1 MISPETVQQI
11 IQTADVVEV
20 IGDYVALKKR
30 GANMIACCPFH
41 HEKTPSFS
49 VSPTKQIYKC
59 FGCGKAGDAVRFVMD
74 IEGISY
80 PDALRWL
87 AKKYGIRIEE
97 KVFTDEQLAAQ
108 NERESLFLALNFA
121 KDFYIRQLWET
132 EEGKSIGLSYFKE
145 RGFSHP
151 TLQSFE
157 LGYSPESGDA
167 LTQEALAKGYS
178 LDVLEKA
185 GLTLVK
191 EGRKPI
197 DRFRGRVIFPIHQI
211 SGRPI
216 AFGARILRK
225 DPQAPKYLNSPET
238 PVYHKSQV
246 LYGIYQAKNAIRQQ
260 DVCYL
265 VEGYTDVV
273 SLYQGGIEN
282 VVASSGTSLTREQI
296 QLIRRF
302 TPHITVLYD
311 GDPAG
316 IRASLRGID
325 LILEEGM
332 HVRAVVFPEGEDP
345 DSFIQRVGSEGFRKF
360 VTENQKDFIRFKTE
374 LSLESIGRDPFQRA
388 TLITDLVQTIQKI
401 PDAIQRAV
409 YTQEVAQ
416 LLSIDEQVLISE
428 GNRQFQ
434 KQLEKPT
441 RPLPSVLPEN
451 APPVEKAAPLTEVQ
465 PISNALSLHESE
477 CVRWLVSYGGH
488 VIERNVSENIE
499 FTLAD
504 YYFQELRGMQFKTP
518 LYQRMLNL
526 IRGAYEEG
534 SILPSQYFTSHP
546 DPEIQQAAIHWM
558 ASPHE
563 LSEGWKNNDIHV
575 PTTEEK
581 LADLAYLNIL
591 RLKKARY
598 ESDFVSL
605 GDSLNE
611 KQTDEE
617 VDQTLQQ
624 MKNLKEIIKK
634 IADLLGTV
642 VQH

>member
-1 MISPETVQQI
+1 MIPPETVQQI
-11 IQTADVVEV
+11 IQTADVVDV
-20 IGDYVALKKR
+20 IGEYVALKRR

-41 HEKTPSFS
+41 DEKTPSFS

-80 PDALRWL
+80 PEALRWL
-87 AKKYGIRIEE
+87 AKKYGITIEE
-97 KVFTDEQLAAQ
+97 KAATDEQLAAQ
-108 NERESLFLALNFA
+108 NERESIFLALAFA
-121 KDFYIRQLWET
+121 RDFYVKQLWES
-132 EEGKSIGLSYFKE
+132 EEGQSIGLSYFRE
-145 RGFSHP
+145 RGFTHP
-151 TLQSFE
+151 TIQTFE
-157 LGYSPESGDA
+157 LGYSSEA
-167 LTQEALAKGYS
+167 LDSLTTEALAKGYS
-178 LDVLEKA
+178 LEVLEKA
-185 GLTLVK
+185 GLTLTK

-216 AFGARILRK
+216 AFGARILKK

-246 LYGIYQAKNAIRQQ
+246 LYGIFQAKTAIRQQ
-260 DVCYL
+260 DVCFL

-273 SLYQGGIEN
+273 ALHQGGIEN

-311 GDPAG
+311 GDAAG
-316 IRASLRGID
+316 IKASLRGID

-332 HVRAVVFPEGEDP
+332 HVRAVTFPQGEDP
-345 DSFIQRVGSEGFRKF
+345 DSFIQRVGSDGFQTYIKN
-360 VTENQKDFIRFKTE
+360 NQKDFIRFKTE
-374 LSLESIGRDPFQRA
+374 LSLETIGQDPFQRA
-388 TLITDLVQTIQKI
+388 ALITDLVQTIQKI

-416 LLSIDEQVLISE
+416 LLAIDEQILISE

-434 KQLEKPT
+434 KQTEKPP
-441 RPLPSVLPEN
+441 RALAPSIPDVIPSPTPPP
-451 APPVEKAAPLTEVQ
+451 PPVEKE
-465 PISNALSLHESE
+465 SSLSIHEGE
-477 CVRWLVSYGGH
+477 CIRWLMSFGGF

-518 LYQRMLNL
+518 LYLKIL
-526 IRGAYEEG
+526 HIIRTEYEAG
-534 SILPSQYFTSHP
+534 RILPSQFFTSHP
-546 DPEIQQAAIHWM
+546 DPEIQQVAVHWI
-558 ASPHE
+558 ATPYE
-563 LSEGWKNNDIHV
+563 LSEGWKINDIHV
-575 PTTEEK
+575 PTVEEK

-598 ESDFVSL
+598 ETDFLLL
-605 GDSLNE
+605 GDSLNQ
-611 KQTDEE
+611 KQSDDE
-617 VDQTLQQ
+617 VDQILQQ
-624 MKNLKEIIKK
+624 MKNLKDIIKK

>member
-1 MISPETVQQI
+1 MIPPETVQQI
-11 IQTADVVEV
+11 IQTADVVDV
-20 IGDYVALKKR
+20 IGEYVALKKR

-74 IEGISY
+74 IEGVSY
-80 PDALRWL
+80 PEALRWL
-87 AKKYGIRIEE
+87 AKKYSITIEE
-97 KVFTDEQLAAQ
+97 KAYTDEQLLAQ
-108 NERESLFLALNFA
+108 NERESIFLVLAFARDFFA
-121 KDFYIRQLWET
+121 KQLWET

-151 TLQSFE
+151 TIQTFE
-157 LGYSPESGDA
+157 LGYSPDAGDA

-178 LDVLEKA
+178 LDILEKA
-185 GLTLVK
+185 GLTLIK
-191 EGRKPI
+191 EGRKPL
-197 DRFRGRVIFPIHQI
+197 DRFRGRVIFPIHQVA
-211 SGRPI
+211 GRPI
-216 AFGARILRK
+216 AFGARILKK

-260 DVCYL
+260 DVCFL

-273 SLYQGGIEN
+273 ALHQGGIEN

-311 GDPAG
+311 GDAAG

-332 HVRAVVFPEGEDP
+332 HVRAVTFPEGEDP
-345 DSFIQRVGSEGFRKF
+345 DSFIQRVGSTGFQTYIKN
-360 VTENQKDFIRFKTE
+360 NQKDFIRFKTE
-374 LSLESIGRDPFQRA
+374 LSLETIGQDPFQRA
-388 TLITDLVQTIQKI
+388 ALITDLVQTIQKI

-416 LLSIDEQVLISE
+416 LLAIDEQVLISE

-434 KQLEKPT
+434 KQIEKPN
-441 RPLPSVLPEN
+441 RPIPPTVSPI
-451 APPVEKAAPLTEVQ
+451 APPPVPVEPQPQERQETPLS
-465 PISNALSLHESE
+465 IHEGE
-477 CVRWLVSYGGH
+477 CIRWLVGYGGY
-488 VIERNVSENIE
+488 VIERNISENIE

-518 LYQRMLNL
+518 IYQHILQL
-526 IRGAYEEG
+526 IQKEYEQG
-534 SILPSQYFTSHP
+534 RILPSQFFTSHP
-546 DPEIQQAAIHWM
+546 DPNIQQLAVHWA

-563 LSEGWKNNDIHV
+563 LSEGWKQNDIHV
-575 PTTEEK
+575 PTIEEK

-598 ESDFVSL
+598 ESDFVVL
-605 GDSLNE
+605 GDALQEN
-611 KQTDEE
+611 KTDDE
-617 VDQTLQQ
+617 VDKILHQ

>member
-20 IGDYVALKKR
+20 IGEYVALKKR

-59 FGCGKAGDAVRFVMD
+59 FGCGKAGDSVRFVMD
-74 IEGISY
+74 IEGLSY

-87 AKKYGIRIEE
+87 ARKYGITIEE

-108 NERESLFLALNFA
+108 NERESLFLALAFA

-132 EEGKSIGLSYFKE
+132 DEGKSIGLSYFKE

-151 TLQSFE
+151 TLQTFE

-167 LTQEALAKGYS
+167 FTQEALAKGYS
-178 LDVLEKA
+178 MDVLEKA
-185 GLTLVK
+185 GLTLIK

-197 DRFRGRVIFPIHQI
+197 DRFRGRVIFPIHQV

-225 DPQAPKYLNSPET
+225 DPQAPKYINSPET

-273 SLYQGGIEN
+273 SLHQGGIEN

-332 HVRAVVFPEGEDP
+332 HVRAIIFPEGEDP
-345 DSFIQRVGSEGFRKF
+345 DSFIQRVGSEGFQTF
-360 VTENQKDFIRFKTE
+360 VKNNQKDFIRFKTE
-374 LSLESIGRDPFQRA
+374 LSLASIGQDPFQRA
-388 TLITDLVQTIQKI
+388 ALITDLVQTIQKI

-434 KQLEKPT
+434 KQAEKPL
-441 RPLPSVLPEN
+441 RPLPNALPET
-451 APPVEKAAPLTEVQ
+451 APPVEVSRSEVS
-465 PISNALSLHESE
+465 PNIPSSALSIHEEE
-477 CVRWLVSYGGH
+477 CIRWLVSYGGF
-488 VIERNVSENIE
+488 VIERNISENIE

-518 LYQRMLNL
+518 LYQRLL
-526 IRGAYEEG
+526 SIIREAYEQG
-534 SILPSQYFTSHP
+534 KVLPSQFFTSHS
-546 DPEIQQAAIHWM
+546 DPEIQQASVHWM

-563 LSEGWKNNDIHV
+563 LSEGWKDNDIHV
-575 PTTEEK
+575 PTIEEK

-598 ESDFVSL
+598 ESDFLSL

-617 VDQTLQQ
+617 VDQTLKE